1 MGTHEKGSKIMLL
14 MKDKHKKIMR
24 RKSRA
29 QSLVEFAITLP
40 MLLILF
46 SGLVE
51 FGFAL
56 NYYLSLLDATREAAR
71 FYSNSTPFN
80 PDTGDPDTGVEDPT
94 FYSSVAAEVYAN
106 LDPSVRPGNESYSG
120 RQIILDP
127 TKDEIVVSA
136 FGWDTTNPGALIH
149 YPRDTTFPFRQW
161 GNSPSKFTDAM
172 ILAQMPTGSPNAG
185 LLVVEVHH
193 YYNPLLVRLWLRTP
207 LLMRAYTV
215 MPFAAV
221 EPR

>member
-1 MGTHEKGSKIMLL
+1 MLL
-14 MKDKHKKIMR
+14 MKDKHKNVIR

-71 FYSNSTPFN
+71 LYSNSTPFN
-80 PDTGDPDTGVEDPT
+80 PDTGNPTTDVEDPA
-94 FYSSVAAEVYAN
+94 FYSAVAAEVYFN
-106 LDPSVRPGNESYSG
+106 LDPSARPGNESYQG
-120 RQIILDP
+120 RKIVLDA
-127 TKDEIVVSA
+127 TQDEILVSA
-136 FGWDTTNPGALIH
+136 FGWDADNPTVLAH
-149 YPRDTTFPFRQW
+149 YPRDTTFPYRQW
-161 GNSPSKFTDAM
+161 GNSTSKFTDAM
-172 ILAQMPTGSPNAG
+172 ILAEFQQTQANFPSSSTNAG
-185 LLVVEVHH
+185 LLLVEVHYH
-193 YYNPLLVRLWLRTP
+193 YSPLLWRLWLRTP
-207 LLMRAYTV
+207 LLMRAYTI
-215 MPFAAV
+215 MPFSSV